1 MKTNRKLL
9 LIVALLPVLFVVLTS
24 LRFQKSGGSKFVAP
38 ASANELKNP
47 LKDNASATAEGKKI
61 YDNNCA
67 ICHGAKGKG
76 DGVAAAGLNK
86 APADH
91 TSAVVQEQSDGALFW
106 KISEGSNPMPAYKAV
121 YSETQRWQLVN
132 YIRTLAKSKK

>member
-1 MKTNRKLL
+1 MKTNYKPILSP
-9 LIVALLPVLFVVLTS
+9 LILAIVFVALTS
-24 LRFQKSGGSKFVAP
+24 SLAPGGFVAP
-38 ASANELKNP
+38 ASANDLKNP
-47 LKDNASATAEGKKI
+47 LKDNAAATAEGKKI

-67 ICHGAKGKG
+67 VCHGAKGKG

-91 TSAVVQEQSDGALFW
+91 TSAAVQSQSDGAIFW
-106 KISEGSNPMPAYKAV
+106 KITQGNNPMPAYKTI

-132 YIRTLAKSKK
+132 YIRTLSKTKK